1 MKRALLLLMTAI
13 PAFAQGFD
21 IKLLDKLGANA
32 KESTNITLEGDT
44 LKMASN
50 FLGNDDSSFK
60 SLLRNLKGI
69 YVRSFEFD
77 KSGQYNQ
84 ADLAP
89 LRTYLKAAHWIKIV
103 DVKEAK
109 ETSEIYL
116 QPLPNDRLGGLAII
130 SAESLEVTVVLING
144 AMNMSD
150 IGKLSGNMGIPDL
163 PEIPLPRDGK
173 TRDGKNGDTK

>member
-1 MKRALLLLMTAI
+1 MRRALILLAAAI

-21 IKLLDKLGANA
+21 IKALDRLGVNA
-32 KESTNITLEGDT
+32 KESTNITLDGDT

-50 FLGNDDSSFK
+50 FLGNDSGSIK
-60 SLLRNLKGI
+60 PLVKNLKGI

-77 KSGQYNQ
+77 KPGQYNQ

-89 LRTYLKAAHWIKIV
+89 LRLYLKTARWIKIV

-116 QPLPNDRLGGLAII
+116 QPLPNNQLGGLAII
-130 SAESLEVTVVLING
+130 SAEATEVTVVFITG
-144 AMNMSD
+144 VMNMSD
-150 IGKLSGNMGIPDL
+150 VGKLSGNMGIPNL
-163 PEIPLPRDGK
+163 PEIPVQRDGK
-173 TRDGKNGDTK
+173 KPGDSK